1 MVEEEDTEEE
11 ANEISSTDPSYASPL
26 EAQQVEMLE
35 NEEGLLIL
43 ADPTWEGELNL
54 PEITE

>member
-1 MVEEEDTEEE
+1 MVEEVDTEDG
-11 ANEISSTDPSYASPL
+11 ANGGSSTDPSYASPL

-43 ADPTWEGELNL
+43 ADPTWELYL